1 MIEQK
6 RIDADNNSEIENRNE
21 SVKNKKQQKKEKLD
35 LQKSKRCSKGCSMRL
50 TVRFILSI

>member
-1 MIEQK
+1 MIEQN

-21 SVKNKKQQKKEKLD
+21 IKSSKREKKETLD